1 VKELPV
7 RVLRISHSGVVDA
20 WRERERALRR
30 CGVEVRLLTAR
41 EWDEAGALVRLQPRA
56 DEPVEGVRTWG
67 SHPAL
72 FVYDP
77 RPLWRALGEPWD
89 LIDVHEE
96 PFALATAEIVAL
108 RALRRQRAPYALY
121 SAQNLEKRLP
131 APFRAVQRWALRGA
145 RAVSVCN
152 AAAGALVE
160 RRGFPGR
167 ADLIPLGV
175 DVASLQRSAD
185 GVTHRRPRVVGYAGR
200 IADHKGVEVLLDAVS
215 RMPEVEL
222 TLAGDGPAAAALR
235 QRAAQP
241 DLAGRVTFL
250 GRLDDHELAD
260 FYGGLDVLAVPSLT
274 TPTWV
279 EQFGRVAVEAMAAGV
294 PVVASDSGALPD
306 VVGEAGLLVPP
317 GDAEILRIALQ
328 DVLGDAELAGQLRH
342 QGLRRAAECNW
353 EAVADQ
359 YVGMYRR
366 ATHTERPTD
375 AATDAAA
382 EPRMPAV
389 VVVAYG
395 SPELLRRT
403 LEPLSPT
410 PGRAD
415 RPVLVVDNSSS
426 TQVRDVCRDTAASY
440 VDSGSNGGFGFG
452 VNLALAHLDD
462 EDDVLLL
469 NPDAV
474 LSRDD
479 IARLAT
485 ALHAD
490 PQLASVAPA
499 QVDEQGRAV
508 RVAWPFPT
516 PAGAWL
522 EAVGLG
528 RLGARR
534 QAYAIGTVLLLR
546 AAALRQVGGFDER
559 FFLYAEETDW
569 ARRAARLGWRHAVVP
584 TVTAL
589 HVGAGTSTD
598 ATRRETHF
606 HASQELYLR
615 KHHGRG
621 GWHVARSAQI
631 AGSALRAVVLPPA
644 RRSGA
649 RLRLGLYLRGP
660 ARAEAS
666 LRPSPVPVGSA
677 S

>member
-1 VKELPV
+1 V
-7 RVLRISHSGVVDA
+7 RVLRISHSGVVDV
-20 WRERERALRR
+20 WRERERILRR
-30 CGVEVRLLTAR
+30 RGVDVRLLTAR
-41 EWDEAGALVRLQPRA
+41 EWDEAGALVRLEPRA
-56 DEPVEGVRTWG
+56 DEPVCGLRTWG
-67 SHPAL
+67 SHPGL

-77 RPLWRALGEPWD
+77 RPLWRALGKPWD

-96 PFALATAEIVAL
+96 PFALATAEILAL
-108 RALRRQRAPYALY
+108 RALRRHRAPYALY

-131 APFRAVQRWALRGA
+131 APFRPLQRWALQGA

-175 DVASLQRSAD
+175 DVRSLHRSA
-185 GVTHRRPRVVGYAGR
+185 GAVAVRSRRVVGYAGR
-200 IADHKGVEVLLDAVS
+200 LAAHKGVDVLLDAVAD
-215 RMPEVEL
+215 MPEVQL
-222 TLAGDGPAAAALR
+222 TLAGDGPAAAALH
-235 QRAAQP
+235 QRAALP
-241 DLAGRVTFL
+241 DLADRVTFL
-250 GRLDDHELAD
+250 GRLDDHQLAD
-260 FYGGLDVLAVPSLT
+260 FYAGLDVLAVPSLT

-317 GDAEILRIALQ
+317 GNAEILRVAL
-328 DVLGDAELAGQLRH
+328 DEVLGDPELAERLRH
-342 QGLRRAAECNW
+342 QGFRRAAECDW
-353 EAVADQ
+353 EVVADR
-359 YVGMYRR
+359 YVSMYER
-366 ATHTERPTD
+366 ATHTEPRTDPT
-375 AATDAAA
+375 T
-382 EPRMPAV
+382 EPGMPAV

-426 TQVRDVCRDTAASY
+426 TQVHAVCRETGAIY
-440 VDSGSNGGFGFG
+440 VDSGRNGGFGFG

-474 LSRDD
+474 VSRDD
-479 IARLAT
+479 IARLAA

-490 PQLASVAPA
+490 QRLASVAPA
-499 QVDEQGRAV
+499 QVDEQGRAL

-516 PAGAWL
+516 PSGAWL

-528 RLGARR
+528 RLGARHP
-534 QAYAIGTVLLLR
+534 AYAVGTVLLLR

-569 ARRAARLGWRHAVVP
+569 ARRAARLGWRHGVVP
-584 TVTAL
+584 TITAL
-589 HVGAGTSTD
+589 HAGAATSTD

-615 KHHGRG
+615 KHHGRA
-621 GWHVARSAQI
+621 GWTVARSAQI
-631 AGSALRAVVLPPA
+631 AGSALRSVALPPA
-644 RRSGA
+644 RRAGA
-649 RLRLGLYLRGP
+649 RLRLALYLRGP
-660 ARAEAS
+660 VRAEMS
-666 LRPSPVPVGSA
+666 LRPSTVTVGSA